1 MSLLMPEMGLVFW
14 MLLAFGILFAILSK
28 FAWPMITRMIDER
41 TAYINN
47 SVKAAEEANRQLENV
62 KAESTRLLVDAQ
74 QDQMKILNEAAE
86 IRNQIVAEAKEKA
99 EVEAQKMIDDARRQI
114 EAEKE
119 KSLAMM
125 RKQVAELSVE
135 IAEKVLRAN
144 LENDAR
150 QSDTI
155 DKMLNEIELR

>member
-62 KAESTRLLVDAQ
+62 KAESARLLADAQ